1 MAWSFLNSKLDDLNP
16 CAVYNL
22 GTASVTPVTEI
33 AKIVVEE
40 MGLAEKTQIFIEGK
54 KYAWLGDQPKVHLS
68 VDLINKEGW
77 YCKNSSSEAVRKA
90 VKRILGKSE

>member
-1 MAWSFLNSKLDDLNP
+1 MAWSFLNSTLNEHNP
-16 CAVYNL
+16 CALYNL
-22 GTASVTPVTEI
+22 GTASVSPVTEI

-40 MGLAEKTQIFIEGK
+40 MGLADKTQISIEGK

-68 VDLINKEGW
+68 VDKINAEGW
-77 YCKNSSSEAVRKA
+77 QCRNSSNEAVRKA